1 MFAKF
6 GSKRSK
12 LYAFN
17 QDELS
22 LNLFGVLS
30 VAETICLQFIFIKA
44 KENVNKLDFNWVE
57 NKI

>member
-1 MFAKF
+1 
-6 GSKRSK
+6 